1 MRKAHVKHTFR
12 LEAGLSRQLGERA
25 ASRRVSKTEIVE
37 AALAS
42 LLSPDDEQ
50 RMEAVI
56 ARRLDRIA
64 RQLQRMEWQGEL
76 SGEAIGLFIRFWL
89 TTNPPLPDAALPAA
103 QATGK
108 KRWHAFVE
116 SLTRRMS
123 LGPKLGEEINQ
134 AAAAPGADSP
144 EFPDDLEPPK

>member
-1 MRKAHVKHTFR
+1 VRKAYVKHTFR

-25 ASRRVSKTEIVE
+25 ASRKVSKTEIVE

-76 SGEAIGLFIRFWL
+76 SGETIGLFIRFWL
-89 TTNPPLPDAALPAA
+89 TTNPPLPDSSLKAA

-108 KRWHAFVE
+108 KRWHVFVE
-116 SLTRRMS
+116 ALTRRMS

-134 AAAAPGADSP
+134 SAADPGKGSS
-144 EFPDDLEPPK
+144 EFPDDHELPK